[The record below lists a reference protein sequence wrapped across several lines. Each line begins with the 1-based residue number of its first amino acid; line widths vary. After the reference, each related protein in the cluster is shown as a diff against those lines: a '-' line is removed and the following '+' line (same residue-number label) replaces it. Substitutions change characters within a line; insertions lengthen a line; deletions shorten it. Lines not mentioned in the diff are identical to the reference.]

1 MVQRV
6 KPVFSNPTM
15 QSRFSP
21 DLSSAR
27 RKCIIEC
34 GEEDDGNYRSD
45 GRIVTPACII
55 AVGGY
60 SGSGKTSLIE
70 KALTELKKDG
80 LYVGVLK
87 QTGHHRL
94 DLDREGK
101 DTDRFFRAGAE
112 IVLASDG
119 HQGFAR
125 YPQKNVDLHD
135 ALSRFPSG
143 LDLILIEGFRD
154 SSVPGVWIEKGKRGK
169 KDSARVTQ
177 SRTVLYRG
185 EPGYLGRFLAYVN
198 VTLQMSHTGRPL
210 RAGLLIGGKS
220 RRMGRPKGLLRVK
233 GETLMEKTV
242 ATLLAV
248 AGDTVLLGSGKVPS
262 ALEAVPSIPDAPG
275 VTGPMAGMLGA
286 FRWDP
291 HSAWI
296 ISAVDMPLM
305 EKNAWRWLLD
315 QRRPGAWAVLPH
327 LGDRR
332 HVEATGGCYEPMIFD
347 HIESLASRGKIR
359 LQEIARH
366 PKVLTPR
373 VPDAIA
379 HAWKNVNTPEEWE

>member
-1 MVQRV
+1 M
-6 KPVFSNPTM
+6 
-15 QSRFSP
+15 
-21 DLSSAR
+21 
-27 RKCIIEC
+27 
-34 GEEDDGNYRSD
+34 
-45 GRIVTPACII
+45 TPACII
-55 AVGGY
+55 AVRGY
-60 SGSGKTSLIE
+60 SGLGKTTLIE
-70 KALTELKKDG
+70 KALTELKKDN

-112 IVLASDG
+112 IVLACDA
-119 HQGFAR
+119 HQAFAR
-125 YPQKNVDLHD
+125 YPRESIDLRG
-135 ALSRFPSG
+135 ALSRFPPG

-169 KDSARVTQ
+169 QDSTCITQ
-177 SRTVLYRG
+177 PRKVLYSG
-185 EPGYLGRFLAYVN
+185 EQGNLEQFLAYVHA
-198 VTLQMSHTGRPL
+198 TLQVSHAGRLL

-220 RRMGRPKGLLRVK
+220 RRMGRPKALLRVK
-233 GETLMEKTV
+233 GETLMEKSV
-242 ATLLAV
+242 GALRAV
-248 AGDTVLLGSGKVPS
+248 AGSPVLLGSGELPAS
-262 ALEAVPSIPDAPG
+262 LETITRIPDAPG

-291 HSAWI
+291 QSVWI

-315 QRRPGAWAVLPH
+315 QRRPGAWAVLPR
-327 LGDRR
+327 LGGRR
-332 HVEATGGCYEPMIFD
+332 TVETTGGCYEPMIFD
-347 HIESLASRGKIR
+347 HIESLAEQGQAK

-373 VPDAIA
+373 VPDELT
-379 HAWKNVNTPEEWE
+379 HSWKNVNTPEEWE

>member
-1 MVQRV
+1 M
-6 KPVFSNPTM
+6 M
-15 QSRFSP
+15 
-21 DLSSAR
+21 
-27 RKCIIEC
+27 
-34 GEEDDGNYRSD
+34 
-45 GRIVTPACII
+45 TPACII

-60 SGSGKTSLIE
+60 SGSGKTTLIE
-70 KALTELKKDG
+70 GALTELKKDG

-112 IVLASDG
+112 IVLASDA

-125 YPQKNVDLHD
+125 YPQKNADLRD
-135 ALSRFPSG
+135 ALRRFPSG

-154 SSVPGVWIEKGKRGK
+154 STLPGVWIEKGKRGK
-169 KDSARVTQ
+169 KDSARMTQ
-177 SRTVLYRG
+177 SRKVLYRE
-185 EPGYLGRFLAYVN
+185 EPGYLEQFLAYVHA
-198 VTLQMSHTGRPL
+198 TLQMSHSERPL

-220 RRMGRPKGLLRVK
+220 RRMGRPKALLRVK
-233 GETLMEKTV
+233 GETLMEKSV
-242 ATLLAV
+242 GTLLSV
-248 AGDTVLLGSGKVPS
+248 AGGAVLLGSGEVPVS
-262 ALEAVPSIPDAPG
+262 LETVLRIPDAPG

-291 HSAWI
+291 RSAWI

-305 EKNAWRWLLD
+305 EKSAWRWLLG
-315 QRRPGAWAVLPH
+315 QRQPGAWAVLPRIP
-327 LGDRR
+327 GRR
-332 HVEATGGCYEPMIFD
+332 YVETTGGCYEPMIFD
-347 HIESLASRGKIR
+347 HIESLAARGKVE

-379 HAWKNVNTPEEWE
+379 HAWKNVNTPEEWG